1 MLQTSPFLSP
11 TETAR
16 RLHVSAKALRLY
28 EQHGLV
34 KPMRSDKG
42 WRAYGPDQL
51 EALHKVI
58 ALKSMGFSLAQI
70 ARLLKRGDLAL
81 ATVLSAQEA
90 ALAKESERAERALG
104 LVRVARRKLADG
116 KALSLDELITLT
128 KETTVTT
135 REQHEEMKALFDPI
149 MERYFSEDDRRVLGQ
164 RAFDQQVA
172 SRGWDA
178 LMTEAKTLMAKGDSG
193 SPEAVDLAH
202 RWMALV
208 GQFTGGDPKL
218 AAKVKSVWTDAM
230 ADPAA
235 APKLPLNPEIF
246 AFVGEAWKKA
256 HAAK

>member
-1 MLQTSPFLSP
+1 MLQRSPFLSP
-11 TETAR
+11 AETAR
-16 RLHVSAKALRLY
+16 RLAVSPKALRLY

-34 KPMRSDKG
+34 KPVRSAKG
-42 WRAYGPDQL
+42 WRAYGPEQI

-70 ARLLKRGDLAL
+70 GKLLKRGDLAL
-81 ATVLSAQEA
+81 ATVLGAQET
-90 ALAKESERAERALG
+90 ALVKESARAERALG
-104 LVRVARRKLADG
+104 LVRAARKTLAAG
-116 KALSLDELITLT
+116 HALSLDDLITLR

-135 REQHEEMKALFDPI
+135 REQHEEMKAIFDPI
-149 MERYFSEDDRRVLGQ
+149 VEKHFSTEDRRVLER
-164 RAFDQQVA
+164 RAFDQQEA

-178 LMTEAKTLMAKGDSG
+178 LLTEAKALMAKGDPG
-193 SPEAVDLAH
+193 SPAAMDLAR
-202 RWMALV
+202 RWMAMV

-256 HAAK
+256 QAAG